1 MPNKLDQ
8 AGAQL
13 EKLGIDQKYLPKLLA
28 YAKELN
34 MFNKAYDLVGADNIE
49 DIFFKHILDSLAPY
63 AQIKSIVEKLGSSAE
78 NITENAAFQA
88 ADVGSGGGLPGIPL
102 AIVFEN
108 LHFTLIERMSKR
120 CAFLENCKLLLGLN
134 NVDILNSEAEK
145 APKKAFDLIV
155 FRAFRPLDEAMT
167 KTLMALP
174 KDTGLLAAYKAK
186 KSKIDEEMKNISL
199 LVPKW
204 QAVKIEAP
212 FLGDGKEERER
223 HLVLIAGSGCQIF

>member
-1 MPNKLDQ
+1 MPDNNLDQ

-13 EKLGIDQKYLPKLLA
+13 EKLGIDPKYLPKLLA

-63 AQIKSIVEKLGSSAE
+63 AQIKGITEKLAE
-78 NITENAAFQA
+78 NIESSAVLQA

-108 LHFTLIERMSKR
+108 VHFTLIERMSKR
-120 CAFLENCKLLLGLN
+120 CAFLENCKLLLGLD
-134 NVDILNSEAEK
+134 NVEILKSEAEK
-145 APKKAFDLIV
+145 APKKAFDLVV

-167 KTLMALP
+167 KTLLALP
-174 KDTGLLAAYKAK
+174 RNTGLLAAYKAK
-186 KSKIDEEMKNISL
+186 KSKIDEEMKNISS

-204 QAVKIEAP
+204 QAVKIESP

-223 HLVLIAGSGCQIF
+223 HLVLIFQNACNIF